1 MLKSRI
7 ITALILAPTIIAAIY
22 LLPLAWFAVVFAL
35 LAGLAASEFA
45 ALAGIEMPIAR
56 TLYAAVVP
64 GMAALGWWLPDLL
77 APGLAA
83 GIVVWLLAPLVVV
96 KYPRTGTFLARGWP
110 VAVIGLIICW
120 TAWIS
125 LVVIRAAPD
134 GANWLLLAML
144 LVWGADIGAYF
155 SGRRFGRRKLA
166 SNVSPGKTWEGV
178 WGGALAALVVGSGL
192 LALMGQFTPV
202 WVILMSGLIA
212 FSVFGD
218 LFESVLKRVK
228 GVKDSGTLLPG
239 HGGVLDRIDSLLA
252 VLPWLA
258 LILWFS
264 GLADLSYIP

>member
-1 MLKSRI
+1 MLKTRI
-7 ITALILAPTIIAAIY
+7 ITALILAPTILAAIY

-35 LAGLAASEFA
+35 LAALAASEFA
-45 ALAGIEMPIAR
+45 ALAGIESPVTR
-56 TLYAAVVP
+56 SLYAGLVL
-64 GMAALGWWLPDLL
+64 GLAALGWWLPDTF
-77 APGLAA
+77 APGLTA
-83 GIVVWLLAPLVVV
+83 GIVVWLLAPMVVMMF
-96 KYPRTGTFLARGWP
+96 PSSGTLLARGWP
-110 VAVIGLIICW
+110 VAIIGLIICW

-125 LVVIRAAPD
+125 LVLIRAAPD

-178 WGGALAALVVGSGL
+178 WGGALTALIAGSSL
-192 LALMGQFTPV
+192 LLLMGQFAPF
-202 WVILMSGLIA
+202 WVLLMGGLIA

-258 LILWFS
+258 LVLWLL
-264 GLADLSYIP
+264 GVADLSYIS